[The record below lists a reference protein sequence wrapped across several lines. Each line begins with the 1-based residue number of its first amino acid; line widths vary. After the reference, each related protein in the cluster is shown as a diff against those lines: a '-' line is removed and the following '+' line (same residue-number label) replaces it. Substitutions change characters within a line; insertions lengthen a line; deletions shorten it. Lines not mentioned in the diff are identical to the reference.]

1 MDNVSKDFSVDNLE
15 KTGFYGHVYDFTADN
30 ESIDVNDILINH
42 KYLMVK
48 NNIR

>member
-1 MDNVSKDFSVDNLE
+1 MDNVSKDFSVDNLG

-30 ESIDVNDILINH
+30 EGIGVNDILINH

-48 NNIR
+48 NSIR